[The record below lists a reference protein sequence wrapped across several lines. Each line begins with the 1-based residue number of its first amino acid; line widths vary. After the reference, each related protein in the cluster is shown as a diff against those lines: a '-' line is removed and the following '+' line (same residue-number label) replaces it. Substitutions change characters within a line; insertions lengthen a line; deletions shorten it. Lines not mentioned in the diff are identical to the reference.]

1 MTGSTIAQHARD
13 YLMENGLS
21 GVMWGDCEALD
32 AIADRAGIGEGH
44 PLDRW
49 KSVLDGLGRAPDVF
63 DKHYIETDCF
73 PDGRSRN
80 VRSFTLRDGD

>member
-13 YLMENGLS
+13 YLTENGLS
-21 GVMWGDCEALD
+21 GVSWGDAVALD
-32 AIADRAGIGEGH
+32 DIADLAGIGEGH

-49 KSVLDGLGRAPDVF
+49 ELVLAGLDRAPGVF

-73 PDGRSRN
+73 PDGRSRK
-80 VRSFTLRDGD
+80 VRSFMLRNGD